1 MSRQPEI
8 CDDARSTEELV
19 SFALS
24 ELSEELAWQAVTVL
38 HFRGTEEVLEYSQQ
52 LATSPSNHKRR
63 LGADILGQLG
73 VPDRTFPVECTAILR
88 GMLSEEKDAQVLAS
102 ILIALSFQNCSDAIS
117 LVIRFSD
124 HSDAAVRHAVV
135 LALASAECPDAIT
148 SLVLLSRDDDN
159 NVRDWA
165 TFTLGTLF
173 ETDTQQIRD
182 ALFDRITD
190 RHDDTRGEALLGLA
204 RRKDSRIVDAL
215 KTELGSDCVGTLAV
229 EAAEALASAELRQH
243 LVDLQRWWDVDPPLL
258 ARAIVACG

>member
-19 SFALS
+19 DFALS

-38 HFRGTEEVLEYSQQ
+38 HRRGTEEVLERAQR
-52 LATSPSNHKRR
+52 LATSPSNRERR

-73 VPDRTFPVECTAILR
+73 VPDRTFPVECTAILS

-102 ILIALSFQNCSDAIS
+102 ILTALSFQNCSDAIS

-124 HSDAAVRHAVV
+124 HSDPAVRHAVV

-243 LVDLQRWWDVDPPLL
+243 LVNLQRWWDVDRELL
-258 ARAIVACG
+258 ERAIAAAG

>member
-1 MSRQPEI
+1 MSGQPEFP
-8 CDDARSTEELV
+8 DDARSTEELV

-38 HFRGTEEVLEYSQQ
+38 HFRGTEEVLERAQR
-52 LATSPSNHKRR
+52 LATSSCNRERR

-73 VPDRTFPVECTAILR
+73 VPDRTFPVECTEILCR
-88 GMLSEEKDAQVLAS
+88 MLSVEEDAQVLAS

-117 LVIRFSD
+117 LVTGFLD
-124 HSDAAVRHAVV
+124 HSDPAVRHAVV
-135 LALASAECPDAIT
+135 LALASAECPEAIT
-148 SLVLLSRDDDN
+148 YLVSLSRDADDD
-159 NVRDWA
+159 VRDWA

-173 ETDTQQIRD
+173 ETDTPQIRD
-182 ALFDRITD
+182 ALFERIAD

-215 KTELGSDCVGTLAV
+215 KTELGSDCVGALAV

-243 LVDLQRWWDVDPPLL
+243 LVNLQKWWDVDPQLL
-258 ARAIVACG
+258 ARAITASG

>member
-1 MSRQPEI
+1 MSRLPEI

-38 HFRGTEEVLEYSQQ
+38 HFRGTEEVLERAQR
-52 LATSPSNHKRR
+52 LATSPSNRER
-63 LGADILGQLG
+63 SLGADILGQLG
-73 VPDRTFPVECTAILR
+73 VPERTFPVECTEVLCR
-88 GMLSEEKDAQVLAS
+88 MLSVEEDAKVLAS
-102 ILIALSFQNCSDAIS
+102 MLVALSFQNCSDAIS

-124 HSDAAVRHAVV
+124 HSDPAVRHAVV
-135 LALASAECPDAIT
+135 LALASAECPEAIMN
-148 SLVLLSRDDDN
+148 LVSLSRDADDD
-159 NVRDWA
+159 VRDWA

-173 ETDTQQIRD
+173 ETDTPQIRD
-182 ALFDRITD
+182 ALFERIAD

-243 LVDLQRWWDVDPPLL
+243 LVNLQRWWDVDRELL
-258 ARAIVACG
+258 ERAIAAAG